1 MKDFFKNRPVIVL
14 FILAAIILAMAISSI
29 VFEGEATPISD
40 GIRVIL
46 TPFRAAAS
54 SISNLIN
61 SAYTYMYEVE
71 ELKSENRE
79 LRIRIAEMEE
89 AIRESEQALEENE
102 RLRNLLKLSE
112 RRRDLS
118 FVMAEIVSR
127 DSSNWAST
135 FTIGK
140 GSVHGIEPF
149 DCVVDD
155 VGNFAG
161 YVSEVGTNWAIVT
174 TVIDSDLELGAF
186 IYRTREAAVAEGDF
200 ALMSEGLLKLTY
212 LPDDTVLLNG
222 DLILTSGV
230 GGIYPKDLVIG
241 TVKQVKTDLSGIGS
255 YAVIEPGVDLNK
267 LTQVFIIT
275 DFDISE

>member
-1 MKDFFKNRPVIVL
+1 VKDFFKNRPVIVL
-14 FILAAIILAMAISSI
+14 FLLAAIILAMAISSI

-40 GIRVIL
+40 SLRVIL
-46 TPFRAAAS
+46 TPFRAAANGV
-54 SISNLIN
+54 SNLIN
-61 SAYTYMYEVE
+61 SVYTYMYEVE

-89 AIRESEQALEENE
+89 IIRQSEQAMEENE
-102 RLRNLLKLSE
+102 RLRELLKLSE
-112 RRRDLS
+112 RRRDLT
-118 FVMAEIVSR
+118 FVMADIVSR

-140 GSVHGIEPF
+140 GSAHGIEPF
-149 DCVVDD
+149 DCVVNEE
-155 VGNFAG
+155 GFFTG
-161 YVSEVGTNWAIVT
+161 YVSEVGTNWSIVT

-212 LPDDTVLLNG
+212 LPEDTVLLNG
-222 DLILTSGV
+222 DVILTSGV
-230 GGIYPKDLVIG
+230 GGVYPKDLVIG
-241 TVKQVKTDLSGIGS
+241 TVKQVRTDSSGMGT
-255 YAVIEPGVDLNK
+255 YAVIEPKVDLDK

-275 DFDISE
+275 DFDISD